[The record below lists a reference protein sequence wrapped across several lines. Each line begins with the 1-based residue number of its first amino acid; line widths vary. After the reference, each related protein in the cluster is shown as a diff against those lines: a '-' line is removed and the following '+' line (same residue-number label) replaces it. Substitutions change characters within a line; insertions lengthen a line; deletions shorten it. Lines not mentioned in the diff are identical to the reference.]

1 MNKNGITIS
10 DVAEA
15 LNMSKTT
22 VSRAISGKGRISEAT
37 REKVINYIKE
47 NNYIPNPM
55 AKGLAQ
61 SKTYN
66 ICWATPGDAF
76 GMELPFFRNCMQGI
90 FNITSRENYD
100 ILICMIYENDISQL
114 KRIVSNRKVD
124 GVILGRTLSGDK
136 GIEFLKKSEIP
147 FVVIGSTDS
156 DDVVQIDN
164 DHVRACR
171 ELTSTLIMKGIKKIS
186 LVGSGSNH
194 IVNVLR
200 YNGFTEAFKEH
211 KIPIPADMVFMD
223 NRNTADV
230 EKTVERAVKSG
241 ADCILCMDD
250 WICSTALFKLIRDEI
265 AIPEEIKIAS
275 FYNSP
280 LLEEHPTGITSL
292 QYNPVE
298 LGSVA
303 GDTLFKI
310 IKGIPVENKIILGY
324 DILLKAS
331 TL

>member
-37 REKVINYIKE
+37 REKVMNYIKE

-66 ICWATPGDAF
+66 ICWATPGDAL

-90 FNITSRENYD
+90 LNSASQEDYD
-100 ILICMIYENDISQL
+100 ILICLIYENDISQL
-114 KRIVSNRKVD
+114 KRVVSNRKAD
-124 GVILGRTLSGDK
+124 GVILGRTLEGDK

-171 ELTSTLIMKGIKKIS
+171 ELTSTLIMKGMKKIS

-211 KIPIPADMVFMD
+211 KIPIPADMVFWD
-223 NRNTADV
+223 NKNNADV
-230 EKTVERAVKSG
+230 VKSVERAVKSG

-250 WICSTALFKLIRDEI
+250 WICSTALFKLIRDKI

>member
-15 LNMSKTT
+15 LDMSKTT

-37 REKVINYIKE
+37 REKVMKYIKE

-66 ICWATPGDAF
+66 ICWATPGDAL
-76 GMELPFFRNCMQGI
+76 GMELPFFQNCMQGI
-90 FNITSRENYD
+90 LNITSRENYD
-100 ILICMIYENDISQL
+100 ILQCMIYENDISQL
-114 KRIVSNRKVD
+114 KRIVANRKAD
-124 GVILGRTLSGDK
+124 GVILGRTLIGDK
-136 GIEFLKKSEIP
+136 GIEFLKENEIP

-156 DDVVQIDN
+156 DDVVQVDN

-171 ELTSTLIMKGIKKIS
+171 ELTSTLIMKGIKKFS
-186 LVGSGSNH
+186 LIGSGSNH

-200 YNGFTEAFKEH
+200 YNGFTEALKEN
-211 KIPIPADMVFMD
+211 KIPIPVNLIFMD
-223 NRNTADV
+223 NKNNADV
-230 EKTVERAVKSG
+230 EKAVERAVKSD
-241 ADCILCMDD
+241 AECILCMDD
-250 WICSTALFKLIRDEI
+250 WICSTALFKLIRDKI
-265 AIPEEIKIAS
+265 AVPEKIKIAS

-280 LLEEHPTGITSL
+280 LLSEHPTSVTSL
-292 QYNPVE
+292 QYNPFE

-310 IKGIPVENKIILGY
+310 IKGKPVENKIILGY
-324 DILLKAS
+324 EVILKAS